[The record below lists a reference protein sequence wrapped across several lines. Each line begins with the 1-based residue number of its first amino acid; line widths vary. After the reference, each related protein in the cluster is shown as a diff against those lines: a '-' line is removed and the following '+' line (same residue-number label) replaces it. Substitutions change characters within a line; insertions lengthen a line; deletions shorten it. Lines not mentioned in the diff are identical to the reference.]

1 MAFCSDC
8 QSEFPDNSSF
18 CGYCGGR
25 LIATADNSIAVE
37 DSAGY
42 EHDVDLTPPA
52 TQARVPVYGPIF
64 ENPFALI
71 GLPVDASVRDIRERI
86 ERMEMDARLGVSRE
100 ASQAAL
106 TRARQMLADAHQ
118 RIECELLG
126 EWVGSESYGHCA
138 EDHDYALGV
147 TKIVLDR
154 SRGGTPHDV
163 ARAIRAWAGVVAHPD
178 VQAAVNARAT
188 ALGLDPAN
196 DPLAEILGRSIIP
209 ALVSHSLDGE
219 PFPEPDIARAVT
231 VADIDVHA
239 SAEVIAQHVERVT
252 GDSESMD
259 ALTVEEVSDLVDN
272 VIATAEELEEAAPH
286 ISRRMVTSLATAV
299 NATAWVRANDGD
311 LTASEAILADL
322 ASSDLP
328 EAERVE
334 TMTDLTRIRE
344 ALTRS
349 SATPSGG
356 GGSGPA
362 IIGTEGLTVAEV
374 IDEVERGGR
383 FVIFE
388 YVMSFVIFSTKR
400 PSDVYFIKA
409 GENPLAKGWGFVLI
423 TLILGWWGIAGFFW
437 TLGAL
442 YTNLSGGRDVTA
454 EVMATV
460 STQVGR
466 S

>member
-1 MAFCSDC
+1 MAFCYDC
-8 QSEFPDNSSF
+8 QTEVPDNSSF
-18 CGYCGGR
+18 CGHCGGR
-25 LIATADNSIAVE
+25 LTATDDDSVAVGE
-37 DSAGY
+37 IGGS
-42 EHDVDLTPPA
+42 EPDVDLTPPA
-52 TQARVPVYGPIF
+52 AQARMPVYGPIF

-71 GLPVDASVRDIRERI
+71 GSPVDAPVRDIRERI

-106 TRARQMLADAHQ
+106 TRARQMLDDAHQ

-126 EWVGSESYGHCA
+126 EWAGSESYGHCA

-147 TKIVLDR
+147 TKVLLDR
-154 SRGGTPHDV
+154 SRGGTPDDV
-163 ARAIRAWAGVVAHPD
+163 ARAIRAWAGVVEHPD
-178 VQAAVNARAT
+178 VQTAVNARAT
-188 ALGLDPAN
+188 ALGLDPAD

-239 SAEVIAQHVERVT
+239 SAEVIAQHVERAT
-252 GDSESMD
+252 GDSGSMD

-272 VIATAEELEEAAPH
+272 VIATAEELEEAAPR
-286 ISRRMVTSLATAV
+286 ISRRIVASLAAAV
-299 NATAWVRANDGD
+299 NKTAWVRANEGD
-311 LTASEAILADL
+311 LTAAEAILGDLAGSDLAEAEQVETYADL
-322 ASSDLP
+322 TQL
-328 EAERVE
+328 
-334 TMTDLTRIRE
+334 RE
-344 ALTRS
+344 IIEQSGAK
-349 SATPSGG
+349 PSGG

-362 IIGTEGLTVAEV
+362 IIGTEGMTVAEV

-409 GENPLAKGWGFVLI
+409 GENPLAKGWGFGLI

-454 EVMATV
+454 AVMASA